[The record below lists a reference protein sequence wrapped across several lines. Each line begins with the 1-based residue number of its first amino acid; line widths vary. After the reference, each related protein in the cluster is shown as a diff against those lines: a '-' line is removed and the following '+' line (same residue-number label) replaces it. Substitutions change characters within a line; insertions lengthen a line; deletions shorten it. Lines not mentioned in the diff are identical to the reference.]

1 MNRVNAK
8 KLALEADLVW
18 VHDVQPASLVTHR
31 TDGRWV
37 WRCHFDCSSARPA
50 AWSFFRQF
58 ADQYDAA
65 VFSLPGFE
73 GRLGIPM
80 YVVEPSIDPLSEK
93 NRELSPRELTDILTS
108 LRVVR
113 DKPLLVQIGSFTH
126 GDDPIGVVNAYR
138 LVKKHHDVRLV
149 LAGTGGDEP
158 DRVEIGD
165 ELREAPREDPALL
178 VLDLPA
184 EAYPQINTLPPPAP
198 THLQQ
203 SGQPGV
209 AVR

>member
-1 MNRVNAK
+1 M
-8 KLALEADLVW
+8 LDADLVL
-18 VHDVQPASLVTHR
+18 VHDVQPASLVAHR

-93 NRELSPRELTDILTS
+93 NRELSPPELTDILTS

-126 GDDPIGVVNAYR
+126 GDDPIGVVNGYR
-138 LVKKHHDVRLV
+138 LGEKHPDMRLV
-149 LAGTGGDEP
+149 LAGPGG
-158 DRVEIGD
+158 R
-165 ELREAPREDPALL
+165 
-178 VLDLPA
+178 
-184 EAYPQINTLPPPAP
+184 
-198 THLQQ
+198 
-203 SGQPGV
+203 QPGP
-209 AVR
+209 VRNGKQPSEGAPED

>member
-1 MNRVNAK
+1 MIRRPPRSTLFPYTTLFRSGLAHWVEMNRVNAK
-8 KLALEADLVW
+8 KLALDADLVL

-93 NRELSPRELTDILTS
+93 NRELATRELTDILTS

-138 LVKKHHDVRLV
+138 LGKKPHDVRLL
-149 LAGTGGDEP
+149 LAGPEGPPPGGGQLGNQAP
-158 DRVEIGD
+158 GGRPA
-165 ELREAPREDPALL
+165 RPASPAPRL
-178 VLDLPA
+178 
-184 EAYPQINTLPPPAP
+184 
-198 THLQQ
+198 
-203 SGQPGV
+203 
-209 AVR
+209 